1 MIAGRRIVHS
11 GGDRGWPGDVPRF
24 RRHISRL
31 QALGWQPIGSASP
44 SAATGARL
52 CSITGGRGRRCA
64 DQVAPLGEIGQ

>member
-31 QALGWQPIGSASP
+31 QALGWPAIRSKRFVTRSSAFWPTAFDS
-44 SAATGARL
+44 G
-52 CSITGGRGRRCA
+52 
-64 DQVAPLGEIGQ
+64 